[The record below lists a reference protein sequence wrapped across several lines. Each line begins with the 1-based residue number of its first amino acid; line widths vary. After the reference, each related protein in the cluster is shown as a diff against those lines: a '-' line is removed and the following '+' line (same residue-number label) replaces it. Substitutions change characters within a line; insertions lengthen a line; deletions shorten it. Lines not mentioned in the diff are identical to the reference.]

1 MHWESHC
8 EAFYAQ
14 WMIRYLHPRK
24 APWKE
29 IADLWI
35 CEGTQGRGVIVSK
48 SISRTRS
55 TPYQIPPA
63 LPPKM
68 PQILHRARDPT
79 KHQDCRPP
87 NLIRTTMAQLEIRN
101 SAT

>member
-35 CEGTQGRGVIVSK
+35 CEGTQSSGARHRIWANFDRHHS
-48 SISRTRS
+48 S
-55 TPYQIPPA
+55 P
-63 LPPKM
+63 
-68 PQILHRARDPT
+68 RARSDKMLT
-79 KHQDCRPP
+79 VESTEAEAC
-87 NLIRTTMAQLEIRN
+87 
-101 SAT
+101 